1 MMRPFTQREWFG
13 LIAGVCW
20 GLVLSRFLGAD
31 DRTVLWLV
39 IVLGPPV
46 ALLISPE
53 RPLLS
58 WQLPILTAAAAGAFK
73 NWTTD
78 DSAVGALAEATLVWF
93 LCSVLSSPWAVV
105 FWYRSRRFQQLEKTP
120 RIPIAYVGMVLLV
133 LVCCAL
139 TFLGFVATMYRTD
152 ADDARNRVMPFYG
165 LLASTAGIA
174 LSLVT
179 ERLARKL
186 EVHKLVRG
194 VFELLMVPE
203 VVLGIAEIMGEIV
216 YLFWFKS
223 SKHASDQ
230 GLLCGI
236 LIGMEALA
244 TMVWL
249 TRLDRREHGRAVQAQ
264 LGRR

>member
-46 ALLISPE
+46 VLLMSPE

-120 RIPIAYVGMVLLV
+120 RIPIAYVGMALLV
-133 LVCCAL
+133 FVCCAL
-139 TFLGFVATMYRTD
+139 TFLGFVSPVYPTD
-152 ADDARNRVMPFYG
+152 ANETKNRALPFYG
-165 LLASTAGIA
+165 VLMATGGIV

-194 VFELLMVPE
+194 IFELLMIPG
-203 VVLGIAEIMGEIV
+203 VVLGITEIMGEIV
-216 YLFWFKS
+216 DLFWSKS

-236 LIGMEALA
+236 LVGMEALA
-244 TMVWL
+244 TMIWL

-264 LGRR
+264 